1 MNTFKVRDKETGKVF
16 TVRQKSDSTQESV
29 IQDVSK
35 EQQTPFNA
43 PMKERGISFMT
54 GGVAPAAGGA
64 RNAEK
69 VAVPV
74 SAGIGGILGAQVG
87 HPNLG
92 AGVGA
97 TVGKL
102 YQDTVN
108 KVFRG
113 GEDIDVRDAVV
124 MGGMYS
130 AGGKV
135 FDTALK
141 SVGLAGKLIPE
152 KTREIF
158 FNKALQ
164 AVNIGRK
171 ALTRNWARSVNQLM
185 EKNPNV
191 TVDMSRVVMRLKD
204 QLKMMDETLIPQLK
218 TAVKRSPS
226 LAKAVEDPSLAM
238 NLTLR
243 EAQEL
248 KNAVTSTTNAITAR
262 SIKGKTTPNERL
274 VFDLLDEFDD
284 AIISKFPEMVKVK
297 QVYSQ
302 GKHDFNLARPL
313 VEAGTAVEGSI
324 FSKPQGL
331 FGAGGTPFMKSTQG
345 KLAFKRIVSQTK
357 AGEKMFKAAELAYKL
372 NRAADFI
379 ARMSQL
385 AVGGSAAS
393 MLFGGNRK
401 TD

>member
-152 KTREIF
+152 KTREI
-158 FNKALQ
+158 
-164 AVNIGRK
+164 GS
-171 ALTRNWARSVNQLM
+171 TRRISV
-185 EKNPNV
+185 
-191 TVDMSRVVMRLKD
+191 
-204 QLKMMDETLIPQLK
+204 
-218 TAVKRSPS
+218 
-226 LAKAVEDPSLAM
+226 
-238 NLTLR
+238 
-243 EAQEL
+243 
-248 KNAVTSTTNAITAR
+248 
-262 SIKGKTTPNERL
+262 ERL
-274 VFDLLDEFDD
+274 
-284 AIISKFPEMVKVK
+284 
-297 QVYSQ
+297 
-302 GKHDFNLARPL
+302 
-313 VEAGTAVEGSI
+313 
-324 FSKPQGL
+324 
-331 FGAGGTPFMKSTQG
+331 
-345 KLAFKRIVSQTK
+345 
-357 AGEKMFKAAELAYKL
+357 
-372 NRAADFI
+372 
-379 ARMSQL
+379 
-385 AVGGSAAS
+385 
-393 MLFGGNRK
+393 
-401 TD
+401 